1 MFVELAG
8 TATSSR
14 KRSTATMT
22 ISCARGNHAISDR
35 RRFASR
41 QPSPPPRKVASR
53 MKLEKYA
60 RSRTYAGIQRMS
72 AISRKRTRNEAKNSV
87 NAERPSRVLHAKL
100 GERRVG
106 AAGPLVD
113 EHVPLVLKI
122 LDPHLGGPETARREI
137 AETAEEGDAVTQAG
151 V

>member
-60 RSRTYAGIQRMS
+60 RSRMYAGIQRMS
-72 AISRKRTRNEAKNSV
+72 AISRKRTRKEETNRVIADCGFLIVDLLRNCGLAINHQSAIC
-87 NAERPSRVLHAKL
+87 NQQSGGSRL
-100 GERRVG
+100 
-106 AAGPLVD
+106 
-113 EHVPLVLKI
+113 
-122 LDPHLGGPETARREI
+122 
-137 AETAEEGDAVTQAG
+137 
-151 V
+151 

>member
-14 KRSTATMT
+14 NRSTATMT
-22 ISCARGNHAISDR
+22 ISCARGNQAISDR

-72 AISRKRTRNEAKNSV
+72 AISRKRTRNDDRKSV
-87 NAERPSRVLHAKL
+87 TVGGSQPEERAEL
-100 GERRVG
+100 
-106 AAGPLVD
+106 
-113 EHVPLVLKI
+113 
-122 LDPHLGGPETARREI
+122 
-137 AETAEEGDAVTQAG
+137 AENDVSACLACSA
-151 V
+151 